1 LSRSGHRPGCG
12 RTAAQRIDRPSR
24 TTLTGDG
31 VTWELDLAKTPDL
44 AERVA
49 SLNRKSVVVEG
60 TLKMVK
66 GTDIRTRWIVIVERI
81 RAAESP

>member
-1 LSRSGHRPGCG
+1 
-12 RTAAQRIDRPSR
+12 
-24 TTLTGDG
+24 
-31 VTWELDLAKTPDL
+31 L

-66 GTDIRTRWIVIVERI
+66 GTDIRTRWIVIVERL
-81 RAAESP
+81 RAAKSP